1 MFAAAWC
8 LIGVFVPCT
17 PDQIFILG
25 DASKRD
31 FGQYKLSCTIQP
43 SVLVGHIRL
52 YPLQM
57 LDVKSSFGEVA
68 ALRDLLEKSM
78 LPEGTSMP

>member
-1 MFAAAWC
+1 M
-8 LIGVFVPCT
+8 PCT